1 MTASAT
7 ARARARRHIRVGQD
21 LPALSNAPAPR
32 PKRGTDSHLRL
43 VPQPAPGRRAVS
55 RATLVVTA
63 ISAFIIAVVIFQA
76 TIAEQQLR
84 LDALTKDLRMA
95 ETHYNNLRQER
106 AELLSPSRLREQA
119 VMLGMYQGSSTRF
132 KDVPAD
138 VVAQV
143 MISTAKMN
151 PLFAD
156 PAPGVASAGAIAR
169 MRPVEVDQP

>member
-7 ARARARRHIRVGQD
+7 ARARARRHTRVGQD
-21 LPALSNAPAPR
+21 LPASSNAPAPR

-43 VPQPAPGRRAVS
+43 VPQPAPRRRAVS
-55 RATLVVTA
+55 RATRATLVVTA
-63 ISAFIIAVVIFQA
+63 ISAFIIQA

-95 ETHYNNLRQER
+95 EAHYNNLRQER

-119 VMLGMYQGSSTRF
+119 VMLGMYQGLSTKF
-132 KDVPAD
+132 KEVPAD

-156 PAPGVASAGAIAR
+156 PAPGVASAGAVAQ
-169 MRPVEVDQP
+169 MRPVEVEQP

>member
-1 MTASAT
+1 MLRHRGPSAVP
-7 ARARARRHIRVGQD
+7 IRICGWCHNQHHDV
-21 LPALSNAPAPR
+21 ALFRVPR
-32 PKRGTDSHLRL
+32 
-43 VPQPAPGRRAVS
+43 VPRS
-55 RATLVVTA
+55 
-63 ISAFIIAVVIFQA
+63 
-76 TIAEQQLR
+76 IAEQQLR

-95 ETHYNNLRQER
+95 EAHYNNLRQER

-119 VMLGMYQGSSTRF
+119 VMLGMYQGLSTKF

-156 PAPGVASAGAIAR
+156 PAPGVASAGAVAQ
-169 MRPVEVDQP
+169 MRPVEVEQP